1 MMRDAISDFFGE
13 LGRRGHEPLLGNA
26 TGSVRFDLVRGD
38 DTDHWLVT
46 VNKGD
51 VTVKNA
57 KAEADCMV
65 RGDRSLF
72 DGIVSGKANAMSA
85 VLRGEVLAEGDLDLL
100 MLVQRLFPGPPISQG
115 AGGPLGGEERSHGR

>member
-1 MMRDAISDFFGE
+1 MSGAISDFFAD
-13 LGRRGHEPLLGNA
+13 LGRRGHEALLGNA

-57 KAEADCMV
+57 EAEADCIV
-65 RGDRSLF
+65 RLDRSLF
-72 DGIVSGKANAMSA
+72 DGIVRGKANAMSA
-85 VLRGEVLAEGDLDLL
+85 VLRGELLAEGDLDLL
-100 MLVQRLFPGPPISQG
+100 MLLQRLFPGPPTSPA
-115 AGGPLGGEERSHGR
+115 AGGLLEGEERSHGR